1 MNNPKLAELNFKLD
15 DLEKELKTLTTLEQ
29 RRGKTSHGFNFDN
42 KIWPPN
48 RREIRMQHCYDGF
61 FSSFYPI
68 NPQLWGAMR
77 AVSNG
82 TWRDEDGW
90 IYIASRQKETVCFY
104 RLHPNQ
110 VAPLANAMKF
120 DTDFEKL
127 ILQAVASYSNHSNCL
142 CADEV
147 KERQKRLKM
156 MRSILDAAIERNE
169 IALTGAKINEE

>member
-1 MNNPKLAELNFKLD
+1 
-15 DLEKELKTLTTLEQ
+15 
-29 RRGKTSHGFNFDN
+29 
-42 KIWPPN
+42 
-48 RREIRMQHCYDGF
+48 
-61 FSSFYPI
+61 
-68 NPQLWGAMR
+68 MR

-127 ILQAVASYSNHSNCL
+127 ILQAVASYLNHSNCL

-147 KERQKRLKM
+147 RERQKRLQM
-156 MRSILDAAIERNE
+156 MRAILDAAIERNE